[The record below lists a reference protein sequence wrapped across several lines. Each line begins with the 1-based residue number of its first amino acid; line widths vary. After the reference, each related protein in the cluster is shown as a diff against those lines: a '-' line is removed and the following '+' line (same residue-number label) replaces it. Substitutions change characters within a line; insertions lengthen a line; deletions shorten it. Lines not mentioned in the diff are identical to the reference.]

1 MKSAG
6 FGSVSDFLDKGT
18 DDIAKVLQW
27 KSPEIADEATTQT
40 KKKRYSVC
48 IQGSGSV
55 CLCMHIRSQLKC
67 TILAIVRST

>member
-27 KSPEIADEATTQT
+27 KSPEIADEATTQA
-40 KKKRYSVC
+40 KKKKYSVYI
-48 IQGSGSV
+48 IQGRE
-55 CLCMHIRSQLKC
+55 CLSLYAHQV
-67 TILAIVRST
+67 TA